1 MIFSIEVHTVIHTI
15 SHFQGSNLYA
25 HSPMLIVTCITMA
38 IETEYEI
45 RHYVDWIKGQQKK
58 KPNVIKSENHS
69 QQVISCLSW
78 MEEDSQPQ
86 TWVKCVMGT
95 TVQLAPN
102 QEQKGMDQDT
112 DQHIVYI

>member
-38 IETEYEI
+38 METEYEI
-45 RHYVDWIKGQQKK
+45 RHYADWIKGQPKK
-58 KPNVIKSENHS
+58 KPNVIKSENQCH
-69 QQVISCLSW
+69 QVISCLSW
-78 MEEDSQPQ
+78 IEEDLQPQ
-86 TWVKCVMGT
+86 PWVKCVMGT
-95 TVQLAPN
+95 TVQLAPY
-102 QEQKGMDQDT
+102 QEQKRMDQDS